1 MEELPHQLIVL
12 LFLEM
17 LNMKNVIIYTNSNGV
32 ISVVSPSPSYK
43 GTVEELAVK
52 TVPTGLVYFEV
63 DPAIFPRDLTF
74 QLAWEISESGY
85 SVEVNSDK
93 AKAIWKDKWREARKP
108 LLAFL
113 DIEFIRAAENA
124 DTEKQAEIA
133 SKKQAL
139 RDVTNTEINGNTP
152 EEIKSVWPQALKG

>member
-1 MEELPHQLIVL
+1 
-12 LFLEM
+12 
-17 LNMKNVIIYTNSNGV
+17 MKNVIIYSNSNGV
-32 ISVVSPSPSYK
+32 ISIVSPSPSYR
-43 GTVEELAVK
+43 GTGGELAAK

-108 LLAFL
+108 LLASL
-113 DIEFIRAAENA
+113 DIEFMKAVETA
-124 DTEKQAEIA
+124 DTDKQAEIA
-133 SKKQAL
+133 SKKQEL
-139 RDVTNTEINGNTP
+139 RDVTNTPILGTTP
-152 EEIKSVWPQALKG
+152 EEIKSVWPEVLNDSN